1 MTESWRVG
9 STEGTAEKED
19 VSVGDA
25 FAAGAAFDR
34 DSLAESRSVRTRA
47 RSSVIRRMESVTLD
61 TGLGGACS
69 GSTTE

>member
-25 FAAGAAFDR
+25 FAAGAADR

-61 TGLGGACS
+61 TGFGGVAS

>member
-1 MTESWRVG
+1 MAESWRLG

-25 FAAGAAFDR
+25 FAAGAA
-34 DSLAESRSVRTRA
+34 LAESRSFRTRA

-61 TGLGGACS
+61 TGLGGVCS